1 VGPGTSGRSGAPS
14 WCEHRSGRWIELQTI
29 DELTSLRDQAVESL
43 KKKADFRVHLLSYVM
58 VNTFLVIIWAVTG
71 ADFFWPVFPIAG
83 WGIGVVFHAWDA
95 YGRGVPTEEQ
105 IRVEMDRLSR
115 RDDSVPSPPGT

>member
-1 VGPGTSGRSGAPS
+1 MRSSDG
-14 WCEHRSGRWIELQTI
+14 QTN
-29 DELTSLRDQAVESL
+29 LRQQAVESL
-43 KKKADFRVHLLSYVM
+43 RKRSDFRVHLLSYVM

-71 ADFFWPVFPIAG
+71 AGFFWPIFPIAG
-83 WGIGVVFHAWDA
+83 WGIGIVFHAWDA

-115 RDDSVPSPPGT
+115 RDGNMPPPPGD